1 MEKTWITESDMLITK
16 KKEIFIW
23 KNRKYVVFRQKR
35 KTISSEDIVDKI
47 VNRVIHN
54 VWITLWKKVFL
65 EKYAGKS
72 WKKSIF

>member
-1 MEKTWITESDMLITK
+1 MEKTWITESNMLITK

-54 VWITLWKKVFL
+54 VWITLWKKVFS

>member
-1 MEKTWITESDMLITK
+1 MLITK
-16 KKEIFIW
+16 KKEIFMW

-35 KTISSEDIVDKI
+35 KTISSEGIVDKI

-54 VWITLWKKVFL
+54 MCITLWKKVFS
-65 EKYAGKS
+65 EKYAGKT

>member
-16 KKEIFIW
+16 KIEIFMW
-23 KNRKYVVFRQKR
+23 KNRKYVVFGQKK
-35 KTISSEDIVDKI
+35 KTISSKDIVDKI

-54 VWITLWKKVFL
+54 VWITLWKKVFS
-65 EKYAGKS
+65 EKYAGKT

>member
-1 MEKTWITESDMLITK
+1 MEKTWITESNMLITK

-54 VWITLWKKVFL
+54 VWITLWKKVF
-65 EKYAGKS
+65 S
-72 WKKSIF
+72 